1 MDNLARLRHA
11 EQRITKV
18 QRRIW
23 LAQLL
28 TWPTI
33 IAAAVVSVAA
43 LIWLRQRRSAGGRH
57 EMPDLPGAHEAGS
70 VDGQAGGVPAAP

>member
-1 MDNLARLRHA
+1 MNNLARLRHA

-33 IAAAVVSVAA
+33 VVAAVLTLLAIV
-43 LIWLRQRRSAGGRH
+43 WLRQRRSAGGRH
-57 EMPDLPGAHEAGS
+57 EMPDLPGAHEAAS
-70 VDGQAGGVPAAP
+70 VDGQAGTGPAQP